1 MNDEHGWTH
10 REAMVNGIRL
20 HYVEAGAGPLVV
32 LLHGFPEFWYAWRH
46 QIPALAA
53 AGFRVI
59 APDLRGYNR
68 SERPKEVGS
77 YQMPALLGD
86 VVGLIR
92 HAGEERAT
100 VAGHDWGGIIAW
112 NLAMH
117 HPELLEKLIVLNAPH
132 PAAFAREIRNP
143 RQLLRSWYAFFFQIP
158 WLPEAAIRARNYKAI
173 RRLLRH
179 DPVRRGA
186 YTEDEI
192 NRYVEAIR
200 QPGALTA
207 MLNYYRAN
215 MRRSPG
221 RVRRQSGPIETPT
234 LLIWGEQD
242 SALTLNLTEGL
253 DRWISDLRLERIPD
267 SGHWVLAEV
276 PERVSSLMV
285 DFLRE
290 G

>member
-1 MNDEHGWTH
+1 MSDEHGWTH

-68 SERPKEVGS
+68 SERPQEVGS

-117 HPELLEKLIVLNAPH
+117 HPEVLEKLIVLNAPH

-158 WLPEAAIRARNYKAI
+158 WLPEAAIRARNYMAI

-179 DPVRRGA
+179 DPLRRGA
-186 YTEDEI
+186 YSEEEI
-192 NRYVEAIR
+192 DRYVEAIE

-215 MRRSPG
+215 MRRSPQ
-221 RVRRQSGPIETPT
+221 RVRRQARRIETPT

-253 DRWISDLRLERIPD
+253 DRWIADLRLERIPD

-276 PERVSSLMV
+276 PERVNSLMV
-285 DFLRE
+285 DFLRHS
-290 G
+290 